1 MKVYKYGDNVD
12 TDVIIPARYLNA
24 PDEKSLASH
33 CMEDIDT
40 SFASTV
46 EPGDII
52 VAGANFG
59 CGSSREHAP
68 LAIKACGVKCVI
80 APSFARIFYRNA
92 INIGFP
98 ILECAEAAEGI
109 QAGDTVSVDFSTG
122 VITDETTGKTY
133 QAAPLPAFV
142 QGIVDN
148 GERCGEMNYK
158 IALIRGDGIG
168 PEVVGEAVKVLE
180 AVGQKFGHSF
190 TYEEVLLGGCAT
202 DAVGKSY
209 PDGTAEKCRACD
221 AVLLGAVG
229 GPKWGSDKPAEQRP
243 ETALLAIRKDLG
255 LYANL
260 RPAAL
265 RPAMA
270 DACPLKRETAEKGID
285 LMMVRELTGGIYFG
299 QRERYDTPDRG
310 VECADRMAYSEQEIE
325 RIGRRAFELASL
337 RRKKVSSVDKA
348 NVLETSRLWRSVMHR
363 LAEEY
368 PDVQYEDVL
377 VDNCAMQ
384 LVKDPGQFDVV
395 VTENMFGDI
404 LSDEASMVT
413 GSIGLL
419 PSASIGD
426 TAPGLYE
433 PIHGS
438 APDIA
443 GQDKANPIAT
453 ILSVAMMFRYSFHLA
468 AEADAVEAAVDA
480 VLAEGWRTPDIAGPG
495 VTPIGTQKMGE
506 LICRHIG

>member
-1 MKVYKYGDNVD
+1 
-12 TDVIIPARYLNA
+12 
-24 PDEKSLASH
+24 
-33 CMEDIDT
+33 
-40 SFASTV
+40 
-46 EPGDII
+46 
-52 VAGANFG
+52 
-59 CGSSREHAP
+59 
-68 LAIKACGVKCVI
+68 
-80 APSFARIFYRNA
+80 
-92 INIGFP
+92 
-98 ILECAEAAEGI
+98 
-109 QAGDTVSVDFSTG
+109 
-122 VITDETTGKTY
+122 
-133 QAAPLPAFV
+133 
-142 QGIVDN
+142 
-148 GERCGEMNYK
+148 MNYK

-168 PEVVGEAVKVLE
+168 PEIVNEAVAVINRVGE
-180 AVGQKFGHSF
+180 KFGHTF
-190 TYEEVLLGGCAT
+190 QYVDVLMGGCAT

-209 PDGTAEKCRACD
+209 PDGTAELCKSCD

-265 RPAMA
+265 RPALA

-285 LMMVRELTGGIYFG
+285 LLVMRELTGGIYFG
-299 QRERYDTPDRG
+299 KRERYDTPDRG
-310 VECADRMAYSEQEIE
+310 VECTDLMAYSEMEIE
-325 RIGRRAFELASL
+325 RIGRRAFEMARL

-368 PDVQYEDVL
+368 SDVEYEDVL

-384 LVKDPGQFDVV
+384 LVRDPGQFDVL

-404 LSDEASMVT
+404 LSDEASMIT

-419 PSASIGD
+419 PSASMGD
-426 TAPGLYE
+426 GDPALYE

-453 ILSVAMMFRYSFHLA
+453 ILSAAMMFRYSFQLT
-468 AEADAVEAAVDA
+468 AEADAIEQAVDQA
-480 VLAEGWRTPDIAGPG
+480 LADGWRTADIAKPG
-495 VTPIGTQKMGE
+495 EAVVGTRKMGQVIRE
-506 LICRHIG
+506 KI

>member
-1 MKVYKYGDNVD
+1 
-12 TDVIIPARYLNA
+12 
-24 PDEKSLASH
+24 
-33 CMEDIDT
+33 
-40 SFASTV
+40 
-46 EPGDII
+46 
-52 VAGANFG
+52 
-59 CGSSREHAP
+59 
-68 LAIKACGVKCVI
+68 
-80 APSFARIFYRNA
+80 
-92 INIGFP
+92 
-98 ILECAEAAEGI
+98 
-109 QAGDTVSVDFSTG
+109 
-122 VITDETTGKTY
+122 
-133 QAAPLPAFV
+133 
-142 QGIVDN
+142 
-148 GERCGEMNYK
+148 MNYK

-168 PEVVGEAVKVLE
+168 PEVVEAATGVMT
-180 AVGQKFGHSF
+180 AVGKKFGHSF
-190 TYEEVLLGGCAT
+190 TYEEVLMGGCAT

-209 PDGTAEKCRACD
+209 PDGTAEKCKACD

-243 ETALLAIRKDLG
+243 ETALLALRKDLG

-260 RPAAL
+260 RPAVL
-265 RPAMA
+265 RPALA
-270 DACPLKRETAEKGID
+270 DACPLKKETAEKGID

-299 QRERYDTPDRG
+299 KREKYLTENRG
-310 VECADRMAYSEQEIE
+310 VECTDLMAYSEKEIE
-325 RIGRRAFELASL
+325 RIGRRAFELARL

-368 PDVQYEDVL
+368 PDVAYDAVL

-384 LVKDPGQFDVV
+384 IVRDPGQFDVV

-453 ILSVAMMFRYSFHLA
+453 ILSVAMMLRYSFQLA
-468 AEADAVEAAVDA
+468 EEADAIEKAVDT
-480 VLAEGWRTPDIAGPG
+480 VLEEGWRTPDIAAPG
-495 VTPIGTQKMGE
+495 EKSIGTKEMGR
-506 LICRHIG
+506 LIQERI

>member
-1 MKVYKYGDNVD
+1 
-12 TDVIIPARYLNA
+12 
-24 PDEKSLASH
+24 
-33 CMEDIDT
+33 
-40 SFASTV
+40 
-46 EPGDII
+46 
-52 VAGANFG
+52 
-59 CGSSREHAP
+59 
-68 LAIKACGVKCVI
+68 
-80 APSFARIFYRNA
+80 
-92 INIGFP
+92 
-98 ILECAEAAEGI
+98 
-109 QAGDTVSVDFSTG
+109 
-122 VITDETTGKTY
+122 
-133 QAAPLPAFV
+133 
-142 QGIVDN
+142 
-148 GERCGEMNYK
+148 MNYK

-180 AVGQKFGHSF
+180 AVGAKFGHTF
-190 TYEEVLLGGCAT
+190 AYTDVLLGGCAT

-209 PDGTAEKCRACD
+209 PDGTAEACKACD

-229 GPKWGSDKPAEQRP
+229 GPKWDGLPAEQRP

-260 RPAAL
+260 RPAVL
-265 RPAMA
+265 RPALA
-270 DACPLKRETAEKGID
+270 DACPLKKETAEKGID

-299 QRERYDTPDRG
+299 KRNRYDTEDRG
-310 VECADRMAYSEQEIE
+310 VECTDLMAYSEKEIE
-325 RIGRRAFELASL
+325 RIGRRAFELARL
-337 RRKKVSSVDKA
+337 RRCKVTSVDKA

-363 LAEEY
+363 LAAEY
-368 PDVQYEDVL
+368 PDVAYSDML

-384 LVKDPGQFDVV
+384 IVRDPGQFDVV

-426 TAPGLYE
+426 GAPGLYE

-453 ILSVAMMFRYSFHLA
+453 ILSVAMMFRYSFRRS
-468 AEADAVEAAVDA
+468 AEADAIEAAVDA
-480 VLAEGWRTPDIAGPG
+480 TLAQGFRTADMVREGEDS
-495 VTPIGTQKMGE
+495 VGTAAMGTAIVKN
-506 LICRHIG
+506 L

>member
-1 MKVYKYGDNVD
+1 
-12 TDVIIPARYLNA
+12 
-24 PDEKSLASH
+24 
-33 CMEDIDT
+33 
-40 SFASTV
+40 
-46 EPGDII
+46 
-52 VAGANFG
+52 
-59 CGSSREHAP
+59 
-68 LAIKACGVKCVI
+68 
-80 APSFARIFYRNA
+80 
-92 INIGFP
+92 
-98 ILECAEAAEGI
+98 
-109 QAGDTVSVDFSTG
+109 
-122 VITDETTGKTY
+122 
-133 QAAPLPAFV
+133 
-142 QGIVDN
+142 
-148 GERCGEMNYK
+148 MNYK

-168 PEVVGEAVKVLE
+168 PEVVNE
-180 AVGQKFGHSF
+180 AVGVLNAVADKYGHF
-190 TYEEVLLGGCAT
+190 IQYEDVLLGGCAT

-209 PDGTAEKCRACD
+209 PDGTAEKCMACD

-229 GPKWGSDKPAEQRP
+229 GPKWGADKPAEQRP

-260 RPAAL
+260 RPATL

-270 DACPLKRETAEKGID
+270 DASPLRRETAERGID

-299 QRERYDTPDRG
+299 KRDRYETEDRG
-310 VECADRMAYSEQEIE
+310 VECTDLMAYSEKELA
-325 RIGRRAFELASL
+325 RIGRRAFELARL

-363 LAEEY
+363 LAAEY
-368 PDVQYEDVL
+368 PDVAYEDVL

-384 LVKDPGQFDVV
+384 LVKDPGQFDVL

-426 TAPGLYE
+426 GAPGLYE

-453 ILSVAMMFRYSFHLA
+453 ILSVAMMFRYSFQKA
-468 AEADAVEAAVDA
+468 QEADDIERAVDE
-480 VLAEGWRTPDIAGPG
+480 VLAEGYRTPDIAKAGDKL
-495 VTPIGTQKMGE
+495 VGTRRMGE
-506 LICRHIG
+506 LIREKVKQR